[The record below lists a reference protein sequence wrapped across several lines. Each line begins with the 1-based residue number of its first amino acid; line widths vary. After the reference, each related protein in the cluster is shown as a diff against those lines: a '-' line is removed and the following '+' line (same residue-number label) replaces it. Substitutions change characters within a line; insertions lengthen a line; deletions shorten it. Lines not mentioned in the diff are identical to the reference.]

1 MKMQSTPQTNQISG
15 PVPLSF
21 CIILYKDGRIDRL
34 VDRPL
39 GEYLTAISNA
49 SIAWIDCS
57 TSDEAKEIEQ
67 IAQVAAFSKIPIP
80 KLTTGFYSAYEDYD
94 TELGIMLPSA
104 TVKGE
109 KMMVHPLFV
118 LIRDNFII
126 TVHSEEINRLLRFS
140 RYAPP
145 FFKKIAEE
153 PMVDKITRIL
163 ERIIDENNDRNFEYL
178 REIEM
183 HGDQISKSLIEENL
197 AKRKIAH
204 DIYRMKHVLIDYLN
218 VLWATKDVVDSLR
231 YGDADLITND
241 EKLLGRI
248 GILSDNIDRHIEL
261 SEQMSNVLSSGLEV
275 MQSIYNNQLQSMNNR
290 FALVTAYLTVLGT
303 AFLVPNTIATI
314 AGSGVM
320 GGTMAAQWWY
330 IPLTHPLHGD
340 RDCGFFALGAP
351 RLGDES
357 GRLISGISAGRVNAP
372 FLIFF
377 SSGSNQSPMHCFT
390 TPNPASLSKNIA
402 PIRAST
408 VSARI
413 VSSPSLRSSFSPR
426 PSRMN
431 RLIFNRLPTF
441 ARVSFFSTG
450 SLFTVIS
457 PLVSRPF
464 SIR

>member
-1 MKMQSTPQTNQISG
+1 MKMQSTPQKTQIND
-15 PVPLSF
+15 PIPLSF
-21 CIILYKDGRIDRL
+21 CIVLYKGDRIDRL
-34 VDRPL
+34 IDRPL
-39 GEYLTAISNA
+39 EEYLAAIRDA
-49 SIAWIDCS
+49 SIAWIDY
-57 TSDEAKEIEQ
+57 TTKEDDKEIEN
-67 IAQVAAFSKIPIP
+67 IAQVAGFSRIPIP

-94 TELGIMLPSA
+94 TELGIMLPST
-104 TVKGE
+104 TVKAE
-109 KMMVHPLFV
+109 KLKVHPLFV
-118 LIRDNFII
+118 LIRDNVIL

-153 PMVDKITRIL
+153 PLVDKVTLIL

-183 HGDQISKSLIEENL
+183 HGDAISKSLIEENL

-218 VLWATKDVVDSLR
+218 VLWATKDVVESLR

-303 AFLVPNTIATI
+303 AVLVPNTIATI

-320 GGTMAAQWWY
+320 GGTMGAQWWY
-330 IPLTHPLHGD
+330 VPL
-340 RDCGFFALGAP
+340 
-351 RLGDES
+351 
-357 GRLISGISAGRVNAP
+357 LI
-372 FLIFF
+372 
-377 SSGSNQSPMHCFT
+377 
-390 TPNPASLSKNIA
+390 LSTIIA
-402 PIRAST
+402 
-408 VSARI
+408 
-413 VSSPSLRSSFSPR
+413 
-426 PSRMN
+426 
-431 RLIFNRLPTF
+431 
-441 ARVSFFSTG
+441 
-450 SLFTVIS
+450 TVIS
-457 PLVSRPF
+457 LLWVIHVWRK
-464 SIR
+464 REED